1 MVDVAAAQEDLVQFC
16 KKASVAET
24 ATVVGTASADK
35 VVKKDVELDA
45 AAHSHPPVVEE
56 EMVVVIEEANGEPVV
71 EDKNVS
77 SSVAVSSITTTA
89 LVVDTNTI
97 EWKCKAVIARCM
109 QGSPNKLSQSI
120 PAVRASLTATL
131 EALAGLPNDE
141 ERKSTGA
148 ETRVSQL
155 LESEEKLSEFIKEVA
170 GRESYGHRQRSAG
183 ATVAVNED
191 EDPMAIYRWEVH
203 NSALYLSA
211 PGQSA
216 AKELRTVRKRY
227 GKAVRAMYRV
237 IEQLQSMRGVATETE
252 ANKGKVATLEDIL
265 AKSMAEI
272 EKAKGRRLE
281 LLKKRAL
288 EAEEK
293 ARKEEAK
300 EAKKRE
306 REEKL
311 AAAVVAAQEKEK
323 EKEKD
328 KKKSSTAVV
337 EKEKKPTV
345 ATSNPLLKF
354 FMSGKDKP
362 SVATTSSDGGRDVKA
377 PSAVSSSSTSTAVD
391 SSASSTSAVVN
402 EAVVVDLF
410 AEEELLEQRRK
421 QFNDSIAG
429 TLSMSEILLRN
440 KEWLRQASQKH
451 RISQAE
457 WRAKTNKQ
465 PRRLTSITVSLTVSS
480 NDFGGDDDHNYCE
493 IRDVFVDNKIRTLSF
508 CEDHRPAYV
517 GTWRY
522 IFQQLHVSK
531 FVDTLTLL
539 Y

>member
-1 MVDVAAAQEDLVQFC
+1 MIDVAAAQDDLVQFC
-16 KKASVAET
+16 KKAS
-24 ATVVGTASADK
+24 ATEINEKGADL
-35 VVKKDVELDA
+35 DV
-45 AAHSHPPVVEE
+45 AHSLPAVSEE
-56 EMVVVIEEANGEPVV
+56 EMVVVVDICEQEANGEPV

-77 SSVAVSSITTTA
+77 SSVAVSSATATAPA
-89 LVVDTNTI
+89 LVVDTNSA
-97 EWKCKAVIARCM
+97 EWKCKAIIARCM

-120 PAVRASLTATL
+120 PVVRASLAATL
-131 EALAGLPNDE
+131 EALASTTASLPNDE

-148 ETRVSQL
+148 ETCLSQL
-155 LESEEKLSEFIKEVA
+155 LEFEEKLSEFIKEVA
-170 GRESYGHRQRSAG
+170 GRESYGHRQRSGG

-191 EDPMAIYRWEVH
+191 DDQVAIYRWEVH

-227 GKAVRAMYRV
+227 GKAVRATHRV

-252 ANKGKVATLEDIL
+252 ANKGKVATLEDVL

-323 EKEKD
+323 EKEKEKD
-328 KKKSSTAVV
+328 KKKSSTAAA

-345 ATSNPLLKF
+345 ASSNPLLKF
-354 FMSGKDKP
+354 FVLGKDKP
-362 SVATTSSDGGRDVKA
+362 SVVTSSSDINGDRDIKA
-377 PSAVSSSSTSTAVD
+377 PSATSSSSSSAAID
-391 SSASSTSAVVN
+391 SSAPSTSA
-402 EAVVVDLF
+402 AVSDTIVVDLF
-410 AEEELLEQRRK
+410 AEEELFEQRRK
-421 QFNDSIAG
+421 QFNDSIAS
-429 TLSMSEILLRN
+429 TLAMSDILLRN
-440 KEWLRQASQKH
+440 KEWSRQAHQKH

-457 WRAKTNKQ
+457 WRSKTNKQ

-480 NDFGGDDDHNYCE
+480 NDFGGDDDRNYCE

-517 GTWRY
+517 GTWR
-522 IFQQLHVSK
+522 
-531 FVDTLTLL
+531 
-539 Y
+539 

>member
-1 MVDVAAAQEDLVQFC
+1 MIDVAAAQDDLVQFC
-16 KKASVAET
+16 KKASATEINENDADLDVAYSIP
-24 ATVVGTASADK
+24 AVS
-35 VVKKDVELDA
+35 
-45 AAHSHPPVVEE
+45 EE
-56 EMVVVIEEANGEPVV
+56 EMVVVVDICEQEANGEPV

-77 SSVAVSSITTTA
+77 SSVAVSSTAAAAPA
-89 LVVDTNTI
+89 LVVDTNTV

-120 PAVRASLTATL
+120 PIVRAILAATM
-131 EALAGLPNDE
+131 EALASTNASLPNDE

-148 ETRVSQL
+148 EACLSQL
-155 LESEEKLSEFIKEVA
+155 LESEDKLSEFIKEVA
-170 GRESYGHRQRSAG
+170 GRESYGHRQRSGG

-191 EDPMAIYRWEVH
+191 DDPVAIYRWEVH

-227 GKAVRAMYRV
+227 GKAVRATHRV
-237 IEQLQSMRGVATETE
+237 IEQLQSMRGVATETD
-252 ANKGKVATLEDIL
+252 ANKGKVATLEDVL
-265 AKSMAEI
+265 AKGMAEI

-300 EAKKRE
+300 EVKKRE

-328 KKKSSTAVV
+328 KDKKKSSTTAA
-337 EKEKKPTV
+337 EKEKKPT
-345 ATSNPLLKF
+345 AAASNPLLKF
-354 FMSGKDKP
+354 FVLGKDKP
-362 SVATTSSDGGRDVKA
+362 AVVTSSSDGGRDIKA
-377 PSAVSSSSTSTAVD
+377 PSTTSSSSSSAAID
-391 SSASSTSAVVN
+391 SSAPSTSAAVVDTT
-402 EAVVVDLF
+402 VVDLF
-410 AEEELLEQRRK
+410 AEEELFEQRRK

-429 TLSMSEILLRN
+429 TLAMSEVLLRN
-440 KEWLRQASQKH
+440 KEWSRQAHQKH
-451 RISQAE
+451 RIAQAE
-457 WRAKTNKQ
+457 WRSKTNKQ

-517 GTWRY
+517 GTWR
-522 IFQQLHVSK
+522 
-531 FVDTLTLL
+531 
-539 Y
+539 